1 MLTGSPIR
9 DIASAIVKTALITGA
24 NKGIGYEVARQLAG
38 KGFKVLV
45 GARNRDAGRRA
56 ADEIAKKGWKST
68 FLEIDVTDNASV
80 AAAARE
86 FGKVADHLDVLVN
99 NAGIIVDGDNAVLE
113 ISDDLLRKTLETNT
127 LGALRVTRA
136 FVPLLRKSKAPRVIN
151 VSSGGGQL
159 TGGADGWSP
168 AYCISKTALN
178 GVTSQLAASL
188 PKFAVNS
195 VCPGWVRTDM
205 GGRDASRSV
214 EEGADTVVWLAT
226 DAPQKLTAKF
236 LRDRKEIPW

>member
-1 MLTGSPIR
+1 M
-9 DIASAIVKTALITGA
+9 KTALVTGA

-38 KGFKVLV
+38 KGFQVFV
-45 GARNRDAGRRA
+45 GARNRDAGQKA
-56 ADEIAKKGWKST
+56 VAKIAEEGGKAI
-68 FLEIDVTDNASV
+68 FLQIDVADHASV
-80 AAAARE
+80 TAAALE
-86 FGKVADHLDVLVN
+86 FAKAAGHLDVLLN
-99 NAGIIVDGDNAVLE
+99 NAGIIVDGDDAILE
-113 ISDDLLRKTLETNT
+113 ISDELLRKTLETNT

-136 FVPLLRKSKAPRVIN
+136 FVPLLKKSKAPRVIN

-178 GVTSQLAASL
+178 AVTSQLAIAL
-188 PKFAVNS
+188 PKSAVNS

-205 GGRDASRSV
+205 GGQGAARSV
-214 EEGADTVVWLAT
+214 EEGADTIVWLAA
-226 DAPQKLTAKF
+226 DAPQKLTGKF

>member
-1 MLTGSPIR
+1 MSLIKAR
-9 DIASAIVKTALITGA
+9 MNTALITGA
-24 NKGIGYEVARQLAG
+24 NKGIGREVASQLAK
-38 KGFKVLV
+38 KGFHVFI
-45 GARNRDAGRRA
+45 GARNRDAGRQA
-56 ADEIAKKGWKST
+56 AEEIAKQRGTVT
-68 FLEIDVTDNASV
+68 FLEIDVSDNESV
-80 AAAARE
+80 TGAARE
-86 FGKVADHLDVLVN
+86 FAKIADHLDVLVN
-99 NAGIIVDGDNAVLE
+99 NAGIIADGDDAILE
-113 ISDDLLRKTLETNT
+113 ISDDIFRKTIETNV

-136 FVPLLRKSKAPRVIN
+136 FAPLLAKSKAPRVIN

-178 GVTSQLAASL
+178 GVTSQLAAAL

-205 GGRDASRSV
+205 GGRNATRSV
-214 EEGADTVVWLAT
+214 EEGADTIVWLAT
-226 DAPQKLTAKF
+226 DAPQELTGKF

>member
-1 MLTGSPIR
+1 M
-9 DIASAIVKTALITGA
+9 KTALVTGG
-24 NKGIGYEVARQLAG
+24 NKGIGREVARQLAK
-38 KGFKVLV
+38 KGFQVFV
-45 GARNRDAGRRA
+45 GARSRDAGRKA
-56 ADEIAKKGWKST
+56 AEEIAKQGGKAT
-68 FLEIDVTDNASV
+68 FLAIDINDNESVTGS
-80 AAAARE
+80 ARE
-86 FGKVADHLDVLVN
+86 FAKIVDHLDVLVN
-99 NAGIIVDGDNAVLE
+99 NAGIMMDGDDAILK
-113 ISDDLLRKTLETNT
+113 ISDDLVRKTLETNT

-136 FVPLLRKSKAPRVIN
+136 FVPLLAKSKAPRVIN

-178 GVTSQLAASL
+178 GVTSQLAAAL

-205 GGRDASRSV
+205 GGSNATRSV
-214 EEGADTVVWLAT
+214 EEGADTIVWLASE
-226 DAPQKLTAKF
+226 APQNLTGKF

>member
-1 MLTGSPIR
+1 M
-9 DIASAIVKTALITGA
+9 KTALVTGA
-24 NKGIGYEVARQLAG
+24 NKGIGHEVARQLAG
-38 KGFKVLV
+38 KGFQVFL
-45 GARNRDAGRRA
+45 GARNRDAGRKA
-56 ADEIAKKGWKST
+56 VAEIAKKGGKAV
-68 FLEIDVTDNASV
+68 FLEIDVADNASV
-80 AAAARE
+80 TAAARE
-86 FGKVADHLDVLVN
+86 FAKTADHLDVLVN
-99 NAGIIVDGDNAVLE
+99 NAGIIVDGDNAILE
-113 ISDDLLRKTLETNT
+113 IGDDLLRKTLETNT

-136 FVPLLRKSKAPRVIN
+136 FAPFLKKSKGPRVIN

-178 GVTSQLAASL
+178 GVTSHLATAL

-205 GGRDASRSV
+205 GGQAASRSV
-214 EEGADTVVWLAT
+214 EEGADTIVWLAT
-226 DAPQKLTAKF
+226 DAPQTLTAKF

>member
-1 MLTGSPIR
+1 M
-9 DIASAIVKTALITGA
+9 KKALITET
-24 NKGIGYEVARQLAG
+24 NKGIGYEVARQLAA
-38 KGFKVLV
+38 KGFHVFV
-45 GARNRDAGRRA
+45 GARNAKAGRKA
-56 ADEIAKKGWKST
+56 TAEIAKKCGKGT
-68 FLEIDVTDNASV
+68 FLEIDVADEGSV
-80 AAAARE
+80 TRAARE
-86 FGKVADHLDVLVN
+86 FSNIEDRLDVLVN
-99 NAGIIVDGDNAVLE
+99 NAGIIADGDKAILE
-113 ISDDLLRKTLETNT
+113 ISDDLFRKTLETNT

-178 GVTSQLAASL
+178 GVTVQLAAAL

-195 VCPGWVRTDM
+195 VCPGWVRTEM
-205 GGRDASRSV
+205 GGENASRSV
-214 EEGADTVVWLAT
+214 EEGADTIVWLASE
-226 DAPQKLTAKF
+226 APQDLTGKF

>member
-1 MLTGSPIR
+1 M
-9 DIASAIVKTALITGA
+9 KTVFVTGA

-38 KGFKVLV
+38 KGFHVFI
-45 GARNRDAGRRA
+45 GARNQNAGRKA
-56 ADEIAKKGWKST
+56 ADEIAKKGGKAI

-80 AAAARE
+80 TAAARE
-86 FGKVADHLDVLVN
+86 FAEAANHLDVLVN
-99 NAGIIVDGDNAVLE
+99 NAGIIVEGDNAILE
-113 ISDDLLRKTLETNT
+113 ISDDLFRKTVETNT

-159 TGGADGWSP
+159 TGGAEGWSP

-178 GVTSQLAASL
+178 GVTSQLATAL

-205 GGRDASRSV
+205 GGQGATRSV
-214 EEGADTVVWLAT
+214 EEGADTIVWLAA
-226 DAPQKLTAKF
+226 DAPQKLTGKF

>member
-1 MLTGSPIR
+1 MT
-9 DIASAIVKTALITGA
+9 TALITGA
-24 NKGIGYEVARQLAG
+24 NKGIGYEVARQLAE
-38 KGFKVLV
+38 KGFHVFI
-45 GARNRDAGRRA
+45 GARNRDAGRKA
-56 ADEIAKKGWKST
+56 ADEIAKSGEAT

-80 AAAARE
+80 TAAARE
-86 FGKVADHLDVLVN
+86 FAKAADLLDVLVN
-99 NAGIIVDGDNAVLE
+99 NAGIIVDGDDAILE
-113 ISDDLLRKTLETNT
+113 ISDELLRKTLETNT

-178 GVTSQLAASL
+178 AVTSQLATAL
-188 PKFAVNS
+188 PKFSVNS

-205 GGRDASRSV
+205 GGQGASRSV
-214 EEGADTVVWLAT
+214 EEGADTIVWLAA
-226 DAPQKLTAKF
+226 DAPQELTGKF

>member
-1 MLTGSPIR
+1 MN
-9 DIASAIVKTALITGA
+9 TALVTGA

-38 KGFKVLV
+38 KGFQVFV
-45 GARNRDAGRRA
+45 GARNRDAGQKA
-56 ADEIAKKGWKST
+56 VAKIAEEGGKAI
-68 FLEIDVTDNASV
+68 FLEIDVADNPSV
-80 AAAARE
+80 TVAARE
-86 FGKVADHLDVLVN
+86 FAKAADHLDVLVN
-99 NAGIIVDGDNAVLE
+99 NAGIILDGDNAILE
-113 ISDDLLRKTLETNT
+113 ISDELFQKTLETNT

-136 FVPLLRKSKAPRVIN
+136 FVPLLGKSKTPRVID

-178 GVTSQLAASL
+178 SVTLQLASAL

-205 GGRDASRSV
+205 GGRGASRSV
-214 EEGADTVVWLAT
+214 EEGADTIVWLAA
-226 DAPQKLTAKF
+226 DASQKITGKF
-236 LRDRKEIPW
+236 FRDRKEIPW